1 MPTSSPLLSLD
12 PSSPPH
18 TPSDTPPHYHQST
31 GIAEG
36 YEFLSEPLSEAQEPA
51 QDFEELAE
59 LEEEEAG
66 VQSLCSDEES
76 CKVGSEADGS
86 TSVSDCADPE
96 DIMVGTPYQV
106 CAMLARHM
114 LYIEDPT
121 AEITGD
127 KLISA
132 AKGILDRKRLS
143 VWSKD
148 KQEQVKEG
156 IKDYAMELEA
166 TFVVNLMNHL
176 LGTTRTI
183 VPGQELKEDDLRRE
197 QEVIVRAWRKD
208 HLRIR
213 YNVDFLSACIPKIR
227 TGDKYHD
234 QLIDEIPRVENPRPD
249 VAFGIYEDAFSPR
262 QQEILNNNKNDL
274 AGPRCYG
281 IFLVIEAKCMNYSI
295 EEAEN
300 QCIRSGCAMVSTRR
314 LLNQAATLPHKGTP
328 ASGSAAA
335 IKYPRPDMESFAFT
349 IAVGSSHAHMFVSW
363 ALEKDSKD
371 SVEWHMHFLRDYS
384 FRRPEDLN
392 QLHHDMNNIQDW
404 GLGIQKDT
412 LLQHCETICSLGIIQ
427 QPKLKKQKKDDQKE
441 KEGQENTA
449 DLI

>member
-12 PSSPPH
+12 PSLPHH
-18 TPSDTPPHYHQST
+18 TPSETPSHHHHST

-51 QDFEELAE
+51 QDFEELAK

-66 VQSLCSDEES
+66 VQSLCWDEES
-76 CKVGSEADGS
+76 CKAGSEADDS
-86 TSVSDCADPE
+86 TSASDCTDSE

-106 CAMLARHM
+106 RALLASHM
-114 LYIEDPT
+114 LYIDDP
-121 AEITGD
+121 AAKIVGD

-143 VWSKD
+143 LWSKE
-148 KQEQVKEG
+148 KQEEVQEG
-156 IKDYAMELEA
+156 IMDYAMELEA
-166 TFVVNLMNHL
+166 TFVVNLMYHL
-176 LGTTRTI
+176 LGKTRTI
-183 VPGQELKEDDLRRE
+183 APGQELKGDDLRSK
-197 QEVIVRAWRKD
+197 QKGVARAWQKD

-213 YNVDFLSACIPKIR
+213 YNVDFLAGCIPKIR
-227 TGDKYHD
+227 TGDKHHD
-234 QLIDEIPRVENPRPD
+234 QLIDEIPRVENPKPD
-249 VAFGIYEDAFSPR
+249 VAFGIYQDAFSSH
-262 QQEILNNNKNDL
+262 QQQILNNTKNNL

-281 IFLVIEAKCMNYSI
+281 IFLVIEAKCMNQSI

-300 QCIRSGCAMVSTRR
+300 QCIRSGCAMVNTRR

-328 ASGSAAA
+328 ASGNTEA
-335 IKYPRPDMESFAFT
+335 IEYPRPDTESFAFA

-384 FRRPEDLN
+384 FRRPEDLE
-392 QLHHDMNNIQDW
+392 QLHHDMNNVQDW
-404 GLGIQKDT
+404 GLGIQKDK
-412 LLQHCETICSLGIIQ
+412 LLQHCETIHSLGVV
-427 QPKLKKQKKDDQKE
+427 QPKPKKQKKDGQKE

-449 DLI
+449 DEI

>member
-12 PSSPPH
+12 PSSPHH
-18 TPSDTPPHYHQST
+18 TPCNTAPYHSHST
-31 GIAEG
+31 GIPED
-36 YEFLSEPLSEAQEPA
+36 YKSSSEPLNEAQEPA
-51 QDFEELAE
+51 QEFEELAE

-66 VQSLCSDEES
+66 VQSLYWGDES
-76 CKVGSEADGS
+76 YKAGSEADDS
-86 TSVSDCADPE
+86 TLASDCADPE

-106 CAMLARHM
+106 RELLARHM
-114 LYIEDPT
+114 LYIEVP
-121 AEITGD
+121 AARIIGD

-148 KQEQVKEG
+148 KQEQVQES
-156 IKDYAMELEA
+156 IMDYAMELEA
-166 TFVVNLMNHL
+166 VFVVNLMYHL
-176 LGTTRTI
+176 LGETRMI
-183 VPGQELKEDDLRRE
+183 APEHELKGDDLRRE
-197 QEVIVRAWRKD
+197 QEGVARAWQKD

-227 TGDKYHD
+227 TGDKHHD
-234 QLIDEIPRVENPRPD
+234 QLINEIPRVENPKPD
-249 VAFGIYEDAFSPR
+249 VAFGIYQNAFSSH
-262 QQEILNNNKNDL
+262 QQEILNNNNNNL
-274 AGPRCYG
+274 AGPWCYG
-281 IFLVIEAKCMNYSI
+281 IFMIIEANRMANSI

-314 LLNQAATLPHKGTP
+314 LLNQAATLPQKGTP
-328 ASGSAAA
+328 ASGGAAA
-335 IKYPRPDMESFAFT
+335 IEYPRPDMESFAFA
-349 IAVGSSHAHMFVSW
+349 IAVGSLHANMFVSW

-384 FRRPEDLN
+384 LRRPEELQ

-412 LLQHCETICSLGIIQ
+412 LVQHCETIRSLGIV
-427 QPKLKKQKKDDQKE
+427 QPKLKKQKKDE
-441 KEGQENTA
+441 
-449 DLI
+449 